1 MALEMLEAERALAAN
16 EFVTHV
22 CVGAEDPPE
31 VAEDAPGD
39 LRLAR
44 VRADDD
50 DDVARDE
57 DPCLAVAPVDP
68 PARLVPLREG
78 RGADD
83 LARPLADRG
92 EDLRDA
98 PERAEDRPLVH
109 AKPAGDDAERD
120 PVEVEVGGQMK
131 IHPGPIRCHL
141 RKSHPDCRTFRR
153 SLVIPQIRQPRNLN
167 LGLLKDHFER
177 CTFA

>member
-68 PARLVPLREG
+68 PARLVPLCEG

-83 LARPLADRG
+83 LARPLADWG

-120 PVEVEVGGQMK
+120 HVEVEVGGQMK
-131 IHPGPIRCHL
+131 IHPRANQMSPKKIAPGLQNVPSKSCHPPNSTT
-141 RKSHPDCRTFRR
+141 KESK
-153 SLVIPQIRQPRNLN
+153 PRAVKRPL
-167 LGLLKDHFER
+167 
-177 CTFA
+177 